1 MPIFS
6 VRAAWLRN
14 CWVAWLLGCVAAGSR
29 SCEVACVAAVLFQNT
44 SAVFSY
50 VEYIHLYSKH
60 EKTAA
65 RLVNAWLLGCV
76 ATGLRGCVVAGL
88 CGCCKILR
96 LCSSLA
102 AVANGPRQPVDLH
115 HCDALDVTALN

>member
-1 MPIFS
+1 M
-6 VRAAWLRN
+6 N
-14 CWVAWLLGCVAAGSR
+14 GLLGCVAAGLC
-29 SCEVACVAAVLFQNT
+29 SCWLAWLRGCVAAGLLENM

-50 VEYIHLYSKH
+50 IEYNHLYSKY

-65 RLVNAWLLGCV
+65 YLVNAWLLGCV
-76 ATGLRGCVVAGL
+76 ATGLRGCGVAWL
-88 CGCCKILR
+88 QGCCKILR

-115 HCDALDVTALN
+115 HRDALDVTALI